1 MEAESPSTA
10 AQPSLQDI
18 FQAMTQAVEMDGSLK
33 KRFNALV
40 RFTIDGETLT
50 LDARSKGANSSQ
62 GGDTPDLL
70 VKTSLPVLLDL
81 INKKIKPQQAFMKGK
96 LKIKGKMALAMK
108 LTQVLEATRKNL
120 ALQNARL

>member
-1 MEAESPSTA
+1 MRES
-10 AQPSLQDI
+10 AQPSLQEI
-18 FQAMTQAVEMDGSLK
+18 FDAMTQAVEMDGSLK

-40 RFTIDGETLT
+40 QFNVDGEVVS
-50 LDARSKGANSSQ
+50 LDARSTTDGNSTTTTTTSSNS
-62 GGDTPDLL
+62 PDLV

-96 LKIKGKMALAMK
+96 LKIKGKMPLAMK
-108 LTQVLEATRKNL
+108 LTLILEATRKNL